1 MGIFSRT
8 RDIFAANMTELLD
21 RSEDPAKMIRM
32 IILEMEE
39 TLVEVRASAARS
51 IADGKEMRRALKRLE
66 ELQYSWTEKAELAL
80 SKDRED
86 LAKAALI
93 ERQKAADMA
102 GGLQEEIDQIEE
114 TLKSYEADIAKLQ
127 GKLREA
133 RARQN
138 AIATRLES
146 AVSRARAR
154 EVLNG
159 GRTEDAFSKF
169 EILERR
175 ADFAEGRAEA
185 LGMTGPKSLE
195 EEIAELR
202 SSEKVDAE
210 LEAMKAALKRKGDY
224 GMEDVLLPLVICSI
238 LFIGLPWLVFHYVTK
253 WKQTATIT
261 GADEKLLD
269 ELYDLARRL
278 DDRLCS
284 IERIMTA
291 ENPNW
296 RQQCLPDATA
306 RIEEELN
313 EVRSRGRTRSRVRTG
328 E

>member
-1 MGIFSRT
+1 MSIFSRT

-66 ELQYSWTEKAELAL
+66 ELQASWTEKAELAL

-86 LAKAALI
+86 PAKAALI

-102 GGLQEEIDQIEE
+102 GGLRSEIELIDE
-114 TLKSYEADIAKLQ
+114 TLKSYETDIAKLQ

-146 AVSRARAR
+146 AVTRARAR
-154 EVLNG
+154 EILNG

-169 EILERR
+169 EVLERR

-195 EEIAELR
+195 EEIAELK

-210 LEAMKAALKRKGDY
+210 LEAMKAALKRKG
-224 GMEDVLLPLVICSI
+224 E
-238 LFIGLPWLVFHYVTK
+238 
-253 WKQTATIT
+253 
-261 GADEKLLD
+261 
-269 ELYDLARRL
+269 
-278 DDRLCS
+278 
-284 IERIMTA
+284 
-291 ENPNW
+291 
-296 RQQCLPDATA
+296 
-306 RIEEELN
+306 
-313 EVRSRGRTRSRVRTG
+313 
-328 E
+328 

>member
-1 MGIFSRT
+1 MSIFSRT

-21 RSEDPAKMIRM
+21 RSEDPARMIRM

-51 IADGKEMRRALKRLE
+51 IADGKEMRRAWKRLD
-66 ELQYSWTEKAELAL
+66 ELQSSWTEKAELAL

-102 GGLQEEIDQIEE
+102 DGLKSEIAVIDDS
-114 TLKSYEADIAKLQ
+114 LKSYEADIAKLQ
-127 GKLREA
+127 AKLREA

-138 AIATRLES
+138 AIATRFES
-146 AVSRARAR
+146 AVTRAKAR
-154 EVLNG
+154 EIMNG
-159 GRTEDAFSKF
+159 SRTEDAFSRF
-169 EILERR
+169 ELLERR

-195 EEIAELR
+195 EEIAELKAG
-202 SSEKVDAE
+202 EKVDAE
-210 LEAMKAALKRKGDY
+210 LEAMKAALRGKGEISRWKMSADSADRRTDPVY
-224 GMEDVLLPLVICSI
+224 RPAVADLSLRHQVEDRP
-238 LFIGLPWLVFHYVTK
+238 
-253 WKQTATIT
+253 ATSPRS
-261 GADEKLLD
+261 DEKLLD
-269 ELYDLARRL
+269 ELHDAARRL

-296 RQQCLPDATA
+296 RQQCLP
-306 RIEEELN
+306 
-313 EVRSRGRTRSRVRTG
+313 GRTESQRLLADG